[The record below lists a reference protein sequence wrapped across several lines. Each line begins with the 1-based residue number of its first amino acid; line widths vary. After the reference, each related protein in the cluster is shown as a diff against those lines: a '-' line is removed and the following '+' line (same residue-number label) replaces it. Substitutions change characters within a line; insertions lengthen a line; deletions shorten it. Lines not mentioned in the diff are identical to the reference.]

1 MFTLALACVLSL
13 LPAAPGSLRAS
24 MLGLLGSGIA
34 GFEARHHVSVRVDDL
49 STAPILHE
57 LLRELGY
64 EAA

>member
-34 GFEARHHVSVRVDDL
+34 GFEARHHVSVRVDL